1 MPVPVK
7 VAMGLFVV
15 AEVVILAAVGWDAYW
30 LVVAWGVAAL
40 VIAFG
45 ARVVRAPLARAAVC
59 AALVPLCVLLTFEG
73 GLFFL
78 PAVVALL
85 LATLQ
90 QWRTRRHIPA

>member
-1 MPVPVK
+1 MLVK

-15 AEVVILAAVGWDAYW
+15 AEVVILGSAGWEAYW

-40 VIAFG
+40 VIGFG
-45 ARVVRAPLARAAVC
+45 ARVVHAPLARVAVC
-59 AALVPLCVLLTFEG
+59 VALAPLCVLLTFEG

-85 LATLQ
+85 LAALQ
-90 QWRTRRHIPA
+90 QWGTTRHAVA